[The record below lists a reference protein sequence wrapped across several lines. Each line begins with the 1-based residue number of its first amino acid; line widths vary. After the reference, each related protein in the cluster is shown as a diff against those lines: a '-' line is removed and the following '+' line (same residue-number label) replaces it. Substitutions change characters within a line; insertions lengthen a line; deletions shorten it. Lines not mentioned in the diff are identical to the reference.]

1 MSGLRTVTI
10 AGRRVSRAAAYR
22 VALAPH
28 TDWFMRGARYGD
40 VVTVGRK
47 YLHVRLD
54 ATGKVVR
61 LPPSAFSEAWPTGEG
76 L

>member
-1 MSGLRTVTI
+1 MSGLRTATV
-10 AGRRVSRAAAYR
+10 AGRRVSVGARYR
-22 VALAPH
+22 VALAAH

-40 VVTVGRK
+40 VITVGRK

-54 ATGKVVR
+54 MTGRIVR